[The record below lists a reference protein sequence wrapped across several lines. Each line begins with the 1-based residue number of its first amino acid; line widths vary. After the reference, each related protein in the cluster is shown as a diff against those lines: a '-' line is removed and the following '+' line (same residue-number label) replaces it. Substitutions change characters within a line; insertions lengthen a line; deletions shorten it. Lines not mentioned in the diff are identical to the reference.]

1 MTSLRELSTKP
12 ADRDVSGGVFFISVD
27 DSEVNE
33 TEQQQPFWGRVVQFE
48 MM

>member
-12 ADRDVSGGVFFISVD
+12 ANGDVSGAGFFISVD

-33 TEQQQPFWGRVVQFE
+33 TEQPFGE
-48 MM
+48 G